1 MPLNSSTS
9 PIVSADI
16 LTQALPY
23 IQKYEHQTVVIKF
36 GGNAMGDTALSN
48 AFAHDVTLMRQS
60 GVNTIIVHGG
70 GPQIGNMLERLGIES
85 EFKNGLRVTNHA
97 TMEVAEM
104 VLVGKINKEIVSA
117 INQSGGCAVGLCG
130 KDGDMITAERLTTKD
145 NGQDNKISEEI
156 DMGFVGEP
164 VVLNPTL
171 LNHLMDK
178 DFIPVVAPVAKG
190 KDGNTYNINADI
202 FAGFIASSLK
212 AKRLLF
218 LTDVPGVLGKED
230 ELISNLT
237 IGESRDLISDGTISG
252 GMIPKVETCV
262 DAIQNGVEGVAILN
276 GKVPHAVIL
285 ELFTESGAGT
295 LLVPND

>member
-1 MPLNSSTS
+1 MTIESSTS
-9 PIVSADI
+9 PLVSADI

-23 IQKYEHQTVVIKF
+23 IQQYEHQTVVIKY
-36 GGNAMGDTALSN
+36 GGNAMGDTALST

-70 GPQIGNMLERLGIES
+70 GPQIGNMLDRLGIES
-85 EFKNGLRVTNHA
+85 EFKNGLRVTNQA
-97 TMEVAEM
+97 TMEIAEM
-104 VLVGKINKEIVSA
+104 VLVGKINKEIVSS

-130 KDGDMITAERLTTKD
+130 KDGDMVVAERLNSTKNNNENETT
-145 NGQDNKISEEI
+145 

-164 VVLNPTL
+164 VLLNPTL
-171 LNHLMDK
+171 LNHLMDE
-178 DFIPVVAPVAKG
+178 DFIPVVAPIAMG
-190 KDGNTYNINADI
+190 KDGNTYNINADT
-202 FAGFIASSLK
+202 FAGFIASSLN

-218 LTDVPGVLGKED
+218 LTDVKGVLDKEGN
-230 ELISNLT
+230 LISNLT
-237 IGESRDLISDGTISG
+237 IEESRNLITEGTIAG

-262 DAIQNGVEGVAILN
+262 DAIQKGVEGVAILN

-295 LLVPND
+295 LLEPNS

>member
-1 MPLNSSTS
+1 MSIDTTTS
-9 PIVSADI
+9 PLVSADI

-36 GGNAMGDTALSN
+36 GGNAMGDSALSN

-85 EFKNGLRVTNHA
+85 EFKNGLRVTNQA
-97 TMEVAEM
+97 TMEIAEM
-104 VLVGKINKEIVSA
+104 VLVGKINKEIVSS

-130 KDGDMITAERLTTKD
+130 KDGDMVTAERLNSKKVAQNSKVD
-145 NGQDNKISEEI
+145 KAI
-156 DMGFVGEP
+156 DLGFVGEP
-164 VVLNPTL
+164 VFLNPTL
-171 LNHLMDK
+171 LNHLMDE
-178 DFIPVVAPVAKG
+178 DFIPVVAPIAKG
-190 KDGNTYNINADI
+190 KDGNTYNINADT
-202 FAGFIASSLK
+202 FAGFIASSLD

-218 LTDVPGVLGKED
+218 LTDVPGVMGKD
-230 ELISNLT
+230 GNLISNLT
-237 IGESRDLISDGTISG
+237 TDESRNLIAEGTISG

-295 LLVPND
+295 LLVPNA